1 MIDLNDFSKEMLD
14 KKKDTTA
21 KTTQMKKKE
30 SNEGGLLATAEDFE
44 NFLTG
49 PSAPQQSY
57 NISMNI
63 NNINFGVPSAPQQRP
78 VVDPMMHVGNVMGGM
93 QYPYGGQNYPMGQM
107 SQQQYQQYM
116 QQQQPYFR
124 Q

>member
-1 MIDLNDFSKEMLD
+1 MNDFSKDMLE
-14 KKKDTTA
+14 KKKEQST
-21 KTTQMKKKE
+21 KTTQIKKKE

-44 NFLTG
+44 NFLSG
-49 PSAPQQSY
+49 PTAPQQSY

-63 NNINFGVPSAPQQRP
+63 NNINFGMPNQPQQRP
-78 VVDPMMHVGNVMGGM
+78 VVDPLLHVGNVMGGM
-93 QYPYGGQNYPMGQM
+93 QYPYRGQGYPMNQMGGQQYP
-107 SQQQYQQYM
+107 QYM